1 MIQYIFLALFFIVYT
16 VHVFNEII
24 DKKTIRYITKPLL
37 MPLIILYYIFGV
49 GFQSIYWLL
58 IIALVFGWLGDIFLM
73 LGHEGNWFM
82 LGLGSFLIGHI
93 FYIILYLLIN
103 ENILMF
109 PLWGLLLLIPLIFL
123 ALFFYLRIHGK
134 MEELTIPTIIYI
146 ITIFSMSVCAS
157 LLLSTFNL
165 ISFLFVYLGP
175 ILFMISDGMI
185 ALNKFN
191 KPIQDSGVY
200 IMFTYGLAQFFIAQ
214 GILLSQIL

>member
-1 MIQYIFLALFFIVYT
+1 MIQYIFLALFFIMYI
-16 VHVFNEII
+16 VHVINEKY
-24 DKKTIRYITKPLL
+24 DNKTIRYITKPIL
-37 MPLIILYYIFGV
+37 MPLIILYYSFGV

-93 FYIILYLLIN
+93 FYIILYILIN

-109 PLWGLLLLIPLIFL
+109 PVWGLFLLIPLIFL
-123 ALFFYLRIHGK
+123 ALLFYSKIHGK
-134 MEELTIPTIIYI
+134 MEQLTVPTIIYL
-146 ITIFSMSVCAS
+146 ITIFSMSVCAL
-157 LLLSTFNL
+157 LLLSKFEL
-165 ISFLFVYLGP
+165 ISFLFVYLGA
-175 ILFMISDGMI
+175 ILFMVSDGLI

-191 KPIQDSGVY
+191 KPIPKRGVY
-200 IMFTYGLAQFFIAQ
+200 VMFTYGLAQLFIAQ